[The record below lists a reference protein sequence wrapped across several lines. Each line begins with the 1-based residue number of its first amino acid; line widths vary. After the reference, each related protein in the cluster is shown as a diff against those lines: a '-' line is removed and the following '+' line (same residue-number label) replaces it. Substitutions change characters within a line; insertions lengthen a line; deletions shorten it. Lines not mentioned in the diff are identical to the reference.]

1 MKHLLKIALLFFL
14 ILTQLSCER
23 DEICLEDITPKLV
36 IRFYNANKPN
46 ELKSVIGLSVSIE
59 GIDGE
64 YSNETITSLT
74 DSIAIPLKVAE
85 DNTRLILTIP
95 VDDDQVIEDNTDVL
109 SVIYAQQ
116 DIFISRSCG
125 YKTIFNDAEL
135 SLINDDNNWI
145 MGAETKSVPLQITD
159 ENLAHVKIYH

>member
-1 MKHLLKIALLFFL
+1 MKNLLKIALLLVL

-36 IRFYNANKPN
+36 IRFYNINKPN
-46 ELKSVIGLSVSIE
+46 EIKSVIGLSVNIE

-64 YSNETITSLT
+64 YTNETITSVT
-74 DSIAIPLKVAE
+74 DSIAIPLKVDEA
-85 DNTRLILTIP
+85 NTRLILTIP
-95 VDDDQVIEDNTDVL
+95 VDNDQVIEDNTDTL
-109 SVIYAQQ
+109 SVIYSQQ

-125 YKTIFNDAEL
+125 YKTVFNDTEL
-135 SLINDDNNWI
+135 SLINDNNNWI
-145 MGAETKSVPLQITD
+145 MGVDPKSVPLQITD